1 MAARD
6 YVAGFQVAGGGK
18 ANVVDLSAAAA
29 GVAAYGLEQAEETR
43 KRQKEFDENRAAF
56 KKEMADTYDQY
67 VRENNF
73 DDTGILDYDAA
84 TEKLRNSIKQ
94 SHLETE
100 YLYDQGTIDEA
111 EVRRRNNE
119 MKGQVGEVK
128 NLSADIVAYQE
139 KVQKLEEEGKGSE
152 VNGLRTDILEAFS
165 ENFNVVSTAKG
176 LQYQTVVDGKVK
188 GINAGEFK
196 RILNAEQG
204 VDIEKDLDDLVK
216 LGGLEEKIEGY
227 GRDARKV
234 TEYLRGKE
242 GKALLKTRIDQWS
255 ASEKYDY
262 MLKAGLATDDPAI
275 AAEANKTKEGKIKL
289 IDGASIF
296 KKEVSEDEDQAIA
309 DHMEKELT
317 NRLLFKGKKELY
329 DDKYTLQ
336 QIKDRN
342 ASNRATKQLVESA
355 DIVQTDKDSGDKQRV
370 REVYAKDGKGIPVDY
385 LVQNP
390 GNNISRAMMD
400 SIEGIP
406 GGTPVPFDAI
416 KNTKFIMERS
426 DIDTNLIEITLGYDY
441 DIPKEDD
448 NSLVEAIGRMS
459 DVKRRQS
466 IRKYGKEA
474 GLGDS
479 EIQAIADDPQKA
491 VSFLSDRAPKKGSST
506 FKYVPQNLTE
516 YNRILTNTG
525 RKPISD
531 ADWSKHVSA
540 VKSKQNWANKKF
552 SRNQ

>member
-1 MAARD
+1 
-6 YVAGFQVAGGGK
+6 
-18 ANVVDLSAAAA
+18 
-29 GVAAYGLEQAEETR
+29 
-43 KRQKEFDENRAAF
+43 
-56 KKEMADTYDQY
+56 
-67 VRENNF
+67 
-73 DDTGILDYDAA
+73 
-84 TEKLRNSIKQ
+84 
-94 SHLETE
+94 
-100 YLYDQGTIDEA
+100 
-111 EVRRRNNE
+111 
-119 MKGQVGEVK
+119 
-128 NLSADIVAYQE
+128 
-139 KVQKLEEEGKGSE
+139 
-152 VNGLRTDILEAFS
+152 
-165 ENFNVVSTAKG
+165 
-176 LQYQTVVDGKVK
+176 
-188 GINAGEFK
+188 
-196 RILNAEQG
+196 
-204 VDIEKDLDDLVK
+204 
-216 LGGLEEKIEGY
+216 
-227 GRDARKV
+227 
-234 TEYLRGKE
+234 
-242 GKALLKTRIDQWS
+242 
-255 ASEKYDY
+255 
-262 MLKAGLATDDPAI
+262 
-275 AAEANKTKEGKIKL
+275 
-289 IDGASIF
+289 
-296 KKEVSEDEDQAIA
+296 
-309 DHMEKELT
+309 MEKELT

>member
-176 LQYQTVVDGKVK
+176 LQYQTVVDGEVK

-227 GRDARKV
+227 GRDAKKV
-234 TEYLRGKE
+234 TEYLRGEE
-242 GKALLKTRIDQWS
+242 GNALLKTRIDQWS

-275 AAEANKTKEGKIKL
+275 AKEGKIKL

-336 QIKDRN
+336 QIKDKN
-342 ASNRATKQLVESA
+342 AANRTVKSLVESA
-355 DIVQTDKDSGDKQRV
+355 DIVQTDEDSKDKQRV

-385 LVQNP
+385 LVATP

-416 KNTKFIMERS
+416 KNTRFIMERG
-426 DIDTNLIEITLGYDY
+426 DIDTGLIEITLGYDY
-441 DIPKEDD
+441 DVPKEKE

>member
-216 LGGLEEKIEGY
+216 LGGLEEKIEGS
-227 GRDARKV
+227 GRTAKKV

-242 GKALLKTRIDQWS
+242 GNALLKTRIDQWS

-275 AAEANKTKEGKIKL
+275 AKEGKIKL

-336 QIKDRN
+336 QIKDKN
-342 ASNRATKQLVESA
+342 AANRTVKSLVESA

-385 LVQNP
+385 LVQTP

-416 KNTKFIMERS
+416 KNTKFIMERG
-426 DIDTNLIEITLGYDY
+426 DIDTGLIEITLGYDY
-441 DIPKEDD
+441 DVPKEKE

-479 EIQAIADDPQKA
+479 EIQAIADDPEKA

>member
-176 LQYQTVVDGKVK
+176 LQYQTVVDGEVK

-227 GRDARKV
+227 GRDAKKV
-234 TEYLRGKE
+234 TEYLRGEE
-242 GKALLKTRIDQWS
+242 GNALLKTRIDQWS

-275 AAEANKTKEGKIKL
+275 AKEGKIKL

-342 ASNRATKQLVESA
+342 AANRTVKSLVESA
-355 DIVQTDKDSGDKQRV
+355 DIVQTDEDSKDKQRV

-385 LVQNP
+385 LVATP

-416 KNTKFIMERS
+416 KNTRFIMERG
-426 DIDTNLIEITLGYDY
+426 DIDTGLIEITLGYDY
-441 DIPKEDD
+441 DVPKEKE